1 MPGHAARHARAH
13 DRDFGLQQDFSIT
26 GWRVGYA
33 DGRCALDAGHGAL
46 PRPDLRVRACALC
59 RWAPPRAWS
68 SCRRASTRKWQPII
82 SPSAERLL
90 SALEDAGM
98 KPTVPPGAYYIMA
111 SAERLA
117 RQNRRGKSAPP
128 AARQPAWPPSPDRH
142 SSAPAAARTCCAS
155 ASPSRMRSWTRPASG
170 CGSSEGA
177 RLVCFDPSASWT
189 YIPGCAAIQD
199 FKFGSCNLR
208 NSTHS
213 SMCSRECF
221 SATSAESTLC
231 EAKKFSTSS

>member
-1 MPGHAARHARAH
+1 
-13 DRDFGLQQDFSIT
+13 
-26 GWRVGYA
+26 
-33 DGRCALDAGHGAL
+33 
-46 PRPDLRVRACALC
+46 
-59 RWAPPRAWS
+59 
-68 SCRRASTRKWQPII
+68 
-82 SPSAERLL
+82 
-90 SALEDAGM
+90 
-98 KPTVPPGAYYIMA
+98 MA
-111 SAERLA
+111 SAERL
-117 RQNRRGKSAPP
+117 P
-128 AARQPAWPPSPDRH
+128 AKLLPRKRVSCCAKREWPQSPDRR
-142 SSAPAAARTCCAS
+142 SSVPAAARTCCAI

-221 SATSAESTLC
+221 SATSAAATVCVGEEVLHVVVSFGGTEAAGVTDHDGTRIRGQLRVNLVPVRLDELPCLIAVLRNLQSDGEEDAASWLRTLL
-231 EAKKFSTSS
+231 ETA